1 MMEWLESLDR
11 SFVLWVNSWNTPFFD
26 EFMWIVSGKLTWIP
40 LYLLLIALYVRSFDW
55 RRGLLFLFSAILCV
69 VLSDQISVHLFKDT
83 FLRYRPSHHALLTNQ
98 LHFYDLGNN
107 DLYKG
112 GLYGFVSSHAAN
124 FTTVC
129 FFAYL
134 QLRNR
139 YKWLKYI
146 LFFSVLIVCLSRI
159 YLGVHYLSDVCF
171 GALLGIIIAWLID
184 RFVFQILLYK
194 LFQKT

>member
-1 MMEWLESLDR
+1 MEWLESIDR
-11 SFVLWVNSWNTPFFD
+11 SFVIWVNSWNTPFFD

-40 LYLLLIALYVRSFDW
+40 LYLLLLALYIRSFNW
-55 RRGLLFLFSAILCV
+55 RKGLLFLFSALLC
-69 VLSDQISVHLFKDT
+69 LALTDQISVHLFKDT
-83 FLRYRPSHHALLTNQ
+83 FLRYRPSHHALLTDH
-98 LHFYDLGNN
+98 LHFYDLGNK

-124 FTTVC
+124 FAGIC
-129 FFAYL
+129 FFAFL
-134 QLRNR
+134 QLRNEYR
-139 YKWLKYI
+139 WLKYI
-146 LFFSVLIVCLSRI
+146 LILSVMVVCLSRI
-159 YLGVHYLSDVCF
+159 YLGVHYLSDVFF